1 MKRNISTQR
10 ANNKGFTI
18 MELLVVAGIFFLMI
32 TALAPFVKM
41 AKSHSRII
49 GCASNLREIS
59 LGLHAYA
66 AEHNDSFPVRFGELY
81 PNYVSSEKVFDC
93 PATRTVGTADKP
105 DYQYISGLSEASP
118 PRETIAED
126 LDGNHKKSGKNI
138 LRVNGSL
145 EWIDIR
151 R

>member
-1 MKRNISTQR
+1 
-10 ANNKGFTI
+10 

-32 TALAPFVKM
+32 AVLTPFVKM
-41 AKSHSRII
+41 AKSHSRKIE
-49 GCASNLREIS
+49 CASNLREIS
-59 LGLHAYA
+59 LGLRAYA
-66 AEHNDSFPVRFGELY
+66 ADHNDSFPVRLGELY

-93 PATRTVGTADKP
+93 PATRIVGTGDKP
-105 DYQYISGLSEASP
+105 DYLYISGLSEFSP
-118 PRETIAED
+118 PRETVVED

-145 EWIDIR
+145 EWIDSR